1 MCEENLSRSSDLTSY
16 NEEAASLS
24 LSATVKLIV
33 PELMCPQLPPGL
45 TTAQGI
51 HSLLS
56 VYSVVVPESPP
67 RILNWDSGSCLKG
80 CGYSRGDSSAGLRAL
95 LKEQEAQLDT
105 MSLII
110 ESLASLCEEQLQ
122 LLAEPGKQYRASPHG
137 MCQTLETR
145 HLPENVDSQPLP
157 VSGPRHAGQIDRKL
171 EAALKSQLPGSH
183 RCRCQ

>member
-24 LSATVKLIV
+24 LSASKTLLIV
-33 PELMCPQLPPGL
+33 PELMSPQLPPGL

-80 CGYSRGDSSAGLRAL
+80 CGYSRGDSSAGL
-95 LKEQEAQLDT
+95 
-105 MSLII
+105 
-110 ESLASLCEEQLQ
+110 
-122 LLAEPGKQYRASPHG
+122 
-137 MCQTLETR
+137 
-145 HLPENVDSQPLP
+145 
-157 VSGPRHAGQIDRKL
+157 
-171 EAALKSQLPGSH
+171 
-183 RCRCQ
+183 